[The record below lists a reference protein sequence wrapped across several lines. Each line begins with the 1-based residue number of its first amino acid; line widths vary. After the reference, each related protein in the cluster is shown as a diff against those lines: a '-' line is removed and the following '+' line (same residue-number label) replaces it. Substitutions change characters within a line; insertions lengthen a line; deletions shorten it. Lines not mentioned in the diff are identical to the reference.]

1 MISVGYPF
9 KCAIF
14 HDDEEY
20 VYYLSEHEKSQDVV
34 SKFIESIM
42 GNKFQPSKDYDVSI
56 IHKGSKLGADDE
68 IFPIF
73 QRSLLIMYHYIIAKK
88 MKGVVNYY

>member
-1 MISVGYPF
+1 
-9 KCAIF
+9 
-14 HDDEEY
+14 
-20 VYYLSEHEKSQDVV
+20 
-34 SKFIESIM
+34 M

-73 QRSLLIMYHYIIAKK
+73 PIFQRSLLIMYHYIIAKK